1 MREIHDEIKD
11 KIREYSIK
19 YPMYYDLLVY
29 VLELERRIKEL
40 ETKNE

>member
-1 MREIHDEIKD
+1 MKEIQDEIKD

-29 VLELERRIKEL
+29 VLELERKLKEM
-40 ETKNE
+40 ENKNG

>member
-1 MREIHDEIKD
+1 MREINDEIKD

-29 VLELERRIKEL
+29 VLELERKIREM
-40 ETKNE
+40 ENKNE